1 MKNIFKERSF
11 ILNNLEYHQN
21 YYQGTRKELIEKLKQ
36 SLNKQSRFEHCLRVE
51 QTAIKLAQLNDA
63 NVEKASIAGLLHDYA
78 KERSTEEFRQVIQTK
93 QLDLK
98 LLNWGN
104 FIWHGEVGA
113 EIVKDELQITDNEIL
128 DAIRHH
134 TVGAVEMT
142 TLDKIIY
149 VADYIEPGRDF
160 PGVDF
165 ARNIA
170 FQNLDDAVKF
180 ETKQTLEYLMSNN
193 KKIYPAAILTYNSW
207 VAGQ

>member
-1 MKNIFKERSF
+1 M
-11 ILNNLEYHQN
+11 NNLEYHQN

>member
-1 MKNIFKERSF
+1 MNS
-11 ILNNLEYHQN
+11 LEYHQN

-63 NVEKASIAGLLHDYA
+63 NVEKVSIAGLLHDYA

-93 QLDLK
+93 QLDSK